1 MSAPAA
7 AIPSGSRYLFERN
20 LRVYRRAWMIIFSG
34 FFEPLFFLF
43 SMGFGLGHYIGR
55 VHGVE
60 YATYIAP
67 ALLAASAMNG
77 AVYDSGNVFWKLR
90 YNRLYDSVLSTP
102 VSPADVAVGEAA
114 WALFRGLL
122 YAVGF
127 LVVIASLGLVDSW
140 WALLAL
146 PGAALISMSFAG
158 VGVAAASCM
167 RTWQDLELI
176 QLVQLPMFLFST
188 TFYPLSVYP
197 EWLQW
202 VVRTLPLYH
211 AIELL
216 RALCNGHVSA
226 IQLVNVAYLAALGLI
241 GISVA
246 TRRIHRVLLT

>member
-1 MSAPAA
+1 MSALTA
-7 AIPSGSRYLFERN
+7 AIPAGSRYLFERN
-20 LRVYRRAWMIIFSG
+20 LRVYRHAWMIIFSG

-60 YATYIAP
+60 YAAYIAP

-77 AVYDSGNVFWKLR
+77 AVYDSGNVFWKLK

-102 VSPADVAVGEAA
+102 VSPADVAVGEAG

-122 YAVGF
+122 YSVGF
-127 LVVIASLGLVDSW
+127 LVVISSLGLVDSW

-167 RTWQDLELI
+167 RTWQDFELI

-197 EWLQW
+197 DWLQW

-216 RALCNGHVSA
+216 RALCNGNVGP
-226 IQLVNVAYLAALGLI
+226 IQLVNVAYLAVLGLI
-241 GISVA
+241 GILFA
-246 TRRIHRVLLT
+246 TRRIERLLLR